1 MPPDSNELLAGSFR
15 TPTDRVTVSQML
27 IEADGKRNADRLRN
41 DAWGFHMADKR
52 GLDFQHPTREI
63 LRAEAP
69 SGDYR
74 TIVGHDHG
82 GPQAEPL
89 FGARALRLDEGVQVD
104 RAEFLGPDKWRR
116 IEAEEWI
123 AAKSGHDFAISRQ
136 CIWVDWR
143 SIFGERRE
151 IFQLGRINTPAP
163 SVTGRLLIYE
173 QAASND
179 LTIAAGGK
187 GFVDLFAIFRGD
199 HAGNAIAPNNANTR
213 ARLVFFP
220 SDDRRSIPGDL
231 IGSPVAR
238 RAVGFGGG

>member
-52 GLDFQHPTREI
+52 GLDFQHPTREYCVPRPHPAI
-63 LRAEAP
+63 TEPSSDMTMGVHRLNHCSALVPCVLMKAFRSTVPGVPWVQINGAGLKLKNGLPLNPAMTLPSRDNAYGLIEKHLRREA
-69 SGDYR
+69 
-74 TIVGHDHG
+74 
-82 GPQAEPL
+82 
-89 FGARALRLDEGVQVD
+89 
-104 RAEFLGPDKWRR
+104 
-116 IEAEEWI
+116 
-123 AAKSGHDFAISRQ
+123 
-136 CIWVDWR
+136 
-143 SIFGERRE
+143 RE

-187 GFVDLFAIFRGD
+187 SSLTFSPFSVVITLGTPLRQTTPIREPVSSSSHPTIVD
-199 HAGNAIAPNNANTR
+199 
-213 ARLVFFP
+213 P
-220 SDDRRSIPGDL
+220 SPEI
-231 IGSPVAR
+231 
-238 RAVGFGGG
+238 